1 MQKILTLL
9 FIVLTIFTAYQANAA
24 KQISELV
31 NLSQVEALSDGEG
44 TTLPE
49 VTITCSGGSSGTCF
63 APKAE
68 YSGNYCNITCYFTGK
83 QDDYCSEIFNL
94 LLEFCINYL

>member
-1 MQKILTLL
+1 MKKILTLL
-9 FIVLTIFTAYQANAA
+9 FIVFTIFTAYQANST

-31 NLSQVEALSDGEG
+31 LSQVEALSNGEG
-44 TTLPE
+44 TNLPE

-63 APKAE
+63 ASKAE
-68 YSGNYCNITCYFTGK
+68 YFGNYCNITSYFTGK

-94 LLEFCINYL
+94 LLEFCINNL